1 MNSAARDKVCA
12 MLGSHRRWAQQHAL
26 RPKDLAG
33 EAERGI
39 LALQKPQGVAC
50 AVGISSHGCAEA
62 GREGFSCSFHPWGR
76 VAFPTQAGVGR
87 AAAFSLS

>member
-12 MLGSHRRWAQQHAL
+12 VLGSHRRWAQQHAL

-39 LALQKPQGVAC
+39 LALQKPQGAC
-50 AVGISSHGCAEA
+50 VVGMSSHGCAEA
-62 GREGFSCSFHPWGR
+62 GREGFSCPFHPRGR
-76 VAFPTQAGVGR
+76 VAFPTQAGVGC